1 MMSNTDY
8 TEALETLVQQFS
20 DLVKF
25 HEIEAVDSKAVEL
38 LLITEELFSLEEK
51 ETDQDLGEWIEQI
64 HQANMH
70 EMT

>member
-25 HEIEAVDSKAVEL
+25 HEIEA
-38 LLITEELFSLEEK
+38 
-51 ETDQDLGEWIEQI
+51 LGEWIEQI